1 MYPHPDI
8 VVRLWCIERE
18 GQLRAAEMSRFMRR
32 LKQEQAVSQRLLAY
46 LTVWPQR
53 INQWLMQVG
62 RSASRVLP
70 KRSRVLP
77 KRSEPLPCFPLGY
90 GKCGNASC
98 DAAQNCTSS

>member
-62 RSASRVLP
+62 RSAP
-70 KRSRVLP
+70 PVLP

-98 DAAQNCTSS
+98 DTAQNCTSS